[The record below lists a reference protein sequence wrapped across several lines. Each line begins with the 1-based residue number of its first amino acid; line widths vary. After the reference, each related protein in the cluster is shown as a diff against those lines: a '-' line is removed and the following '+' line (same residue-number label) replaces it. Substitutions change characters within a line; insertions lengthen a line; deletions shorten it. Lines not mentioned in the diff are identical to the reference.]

1 MLCLSVSLISFAQ
14 VGIGTETPQAT
25 SAMDITSTTKGFL
38 MPRMTT
44 VQREAIIPSQ
54 NAKGL
59 QVYDTTENSIWISDG
74 VVWKDTK
81 NKFVD
86 GTDPLNA
93 VFVDGNVG
101 IGTSTPTANLEVLG
115 TIRTSVDSG
124 NETGHI
130 EMKSASGTRS
140 GSLYFYD
147 AVGDAG
153 TTATESA
160 WIGWTSLGY
169 LYYNTNGDRVHYF
182 DGGNVEINK
191 DLKLN
196 GTFKP
201 GDNGG
206 TSGQLLQSTG
216 PATTPI
222 WVDSAATTAKFVD
235 GTDPSNAVFV
245 NGNVGIGTTTPMS
258 RLSLGSDSGTYGTAS
273 AKKLAIYS
281 DATGNNFYGL
291 GVSSGN
297 GFDSSLE
304 FHAGAYISQD
314 DSPGM
319 VLTVSKNVGIGT
331 GTPSEKLEVIGT
343 IRASSSATSTTSG
356 YVELTSNNTN
366 NSGWVDF
373 YNWDGAA
380 FDRAGYIGYAN
391 DNHIQYNTYDLRNH
405 YFSGGNV
412 GIGTQNPNEALEV
425 RGAVKASKGAGNTF
439 GHIEMRSSGNQSN
452 SGSIYFH
459 DAFSSGGSVE
469 SAYIGYTDA
478 SDLYYVTHDNR
489 NHSFTGGNI
498 ITDSNVIA
506 NGVTLTSDKRLKK
519 NINSLDSGLEDLL
532 KIQTKTYHWKDESKP
547 TNLQIGVI
555 AQQLETVFP
564 ELVDNS
570 QEYKSVNY
578 MGLIPVMIEAIRDL
592 DTENKALE
600 AENTE
605 LKAMMKKLAKRVS
618 ALEK

>member
-1 MLCLSVSLISFAQ
+1 MKNLKHTILLMLCLSVSLISFAQ

-343 IRASSSATSTTSG
+343 VRASYSATSTTSG
-356 YVELTSNNTN
+356 YVDLTSNSSN

-391 DNHIQYNTYDLRNH
+391 DDYIKYTTYDLRNH

-412 GIGTQNPNEALEV
+412 GIGTSSTGSHKL
-425 RGAVKASKGAGNTF
+425 AV
-439 GHIEMRSSGNQSN
+439 E
-452 SGSIYFH
+452 GSIGAREIKVEDVPNWSDFVFEDDYELPTLVEVEMH
-459 DAFSSGGSVE
+459 IKVNGHLKDIPSAEDVKEDGIYLGQMDAKLLQKIE
-469 SAYIGYTDA
+469 ELT
-478 SDLYYVTHDNR
+478 LYLIDQN
-489 NHSFTGGNI
+489 
-498 ITDSNVIA
+498 
-506 NGVTLTSDKRLKK
+506 KRL
-519 NINSLDSGLEDLL
+519 D
-532 KIQTKTYHWKDESKP
+532 
-547 TNLQIGVI
+547 
-555 AQQLETVFP
+555 AQQKE
-564 ELVDNS
+564 
-570 QEYKSVNY
+570 
-578 MGLIPVMIEAIRDL
+578 IE
-592 DTENKALE
+592 
-600 AENTE
+600 E
-605 LKAMMKKLAKRVS
+605 LKAQTKD
-618 ALEK
+618 